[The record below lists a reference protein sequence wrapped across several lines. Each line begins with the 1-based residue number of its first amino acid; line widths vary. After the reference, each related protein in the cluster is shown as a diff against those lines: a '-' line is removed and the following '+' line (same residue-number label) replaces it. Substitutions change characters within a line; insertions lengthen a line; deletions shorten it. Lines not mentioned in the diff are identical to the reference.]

1 MVGRG
6 CRQYHAAVTLGLK
19 LRDGAGVG
27 HGCRS
32 LNVRHLIS
40 GHTPDMPKWTR
51 MTRSG
56 RLRQMGTSRMPTLS
70 AKNWQA
76 RRFRG
81 GGGFNGK
88 GVGRPPVQS
97 RRAPLKGGDGIRGD
111 DSDHVGGGAA
121 DSASVVQILSTC
133 AKHKLPRPAKLALA
147 CCTMRTVIEYY
158 AYSVDWK

>member
-1 MVGRG
+1 MTRDAEQQKYSEIAALASVTVGQDQFRNAEP
-6 CRQYHAAVTLGLK
+6 RF
-19 LRDGAGVG
+19 
-27 HGCRS
+27 
-32 LNVRHLIS
+32 
-40 GHTPDMPKWTR
+40 HTAWTR
-51 MTRSG
+51 TG
-56 RLRQMGTSRMPTLS
+56 LLRQTGTSRMPTLS
-70 AKNWQA
+70 AQNWQA

-81 GGGFNGK
+81 GRGFNGN

-121 DSASVVQILSTC
+121 DSGSVLQMLSTC

-147 CCTMRTVIEYY
+147 CCTMRTVIEYS